1 VNVANQVHEISQCLE
16 LAMWPIRSSSREL
29 GSEEVDANR
38 GAVVGRT
45 PLWDVSLVIL
55 EREIDIVP
63 RSGLGL
69 VLGFVCPSGFGCQSI
84 GHGVRRVGHVQDV
97 ASDASSS
104 CSGEMGGG
112 DASDGFY
119 GRFPNRG

>member
-1 VNVANQVHEISQCLE
+1 
-16 LAMWPIRSSSREL
+16 MWPIRSSSREL

-45 PLWDVSLVIL
+45 PLWDVSLVNL

-69 VLGFVCPSGFGCQSI
+69 VLGFVCQVDSAASPSATASWELGTSKMWLAMR
-84 GHGVRRVGHVQDV
+84 VRAV
-97 ASDASSS
+97 AVRWAAAMRAMAS
-104 CSGEMGGG
+104 
-112 DASDGFY
+112 
-119 GRFPNRG
+119 